1 VFGASNAQVP
11 DMGLETGAHY
21 ARPGHGEVRCK
32 TPLGRTDCRLTL
44 AAIVARTAIV
54 IAATTAPAQAERAP
68 FAQAVIDAAMSEPDL
83 RYAPSEACPG
93 PAYSTLKQIGTS
105 YCVLKPAQAFY
116 FLALT
121 AYLDPGARAS
131 DHQLVWRR
139 VVELFNILTS
149 DGNGPQVARPLD
161 GWSDGPIAQAIL
173 LIKHTPVVWRALGP
187 AGRAKAD
194 WLMAAMALLGNWG
207 FNDANDWLTGIGL
220 AGNFAKTNNPNF
232 TQGYLGVMM
241 ACILYFGQAGCDSL
255 FTNFDYD
262 QYIAAFETFNW
273 QNILSPTSWLA
284 AIDVGGTH
292 YTMKVL
298 MENGG
303 DLTKASPNLGS
314 GAGVRLPF
322 KYLGI
327 ELTGDNADPHAVT
340 TLFTYE
346 SIGQD
351 PPSEPPDPDNL
362 LSNSQPKP
370 MYYWAV
376 ASRKAA
382 PDGVA
387 QIIDATQSPVE
398 GKLGM
403 GYEFNS
409 NDSAGIRSDA
419 LYAFEGWLNNLITR
433 ATLQALGVWD
443 HRQMDLVDRR
453 MTVGGR
459 DLLYKLEHG
468 YHGRALNANGPNTHY
483 RDVCV
488 VEVVGPDFVCD
499 PTDLERQ
506 IEGTPLEKGFVYDR
520 EIWDKLVERPHR
532 KAQSDRESGV
542 LSLDGGRDNR

>member
-1 VFGASNAQVP
+1 MDRLVVDFCRF
-11 DMGLETGAHY
+11 Y
-21 ARPGHGEVRCK
+21 AVLIAR
-32 TPLGRTDCRLTL
+32 
-44 AAIVARTAIV
+44 AAIMTLVAV
-54 IAATTAPAQAERAP
+54 GPALAKRAP
-68 FAQAVIDAAMSEPDL
+68 FSQAVIDAAMSEPGL

-93 PAYSTLKQIGTS
+93 PTYSSLKRIGTS
-105 YCVLKPAQAFY
+105 HCVLRPAQAFY

-121 AYLDPGARAS
+121 AYLDPDARAS
-131 DHQLVWRR
+131 SSRPVWSR
-139 VVELFNILTS
+139 VVELFTILTR

-187 AGRAKAD
+187 VEHAKAD
-194 WLMAAMALLGNWG
+194 WLMAAMAVLGNWG
-207 FNDANDWLTGIGL
+207 FNDANNWLTGIGL

-255 FTNFDYD
+255 LTNFDYD
-262 QYIAAFETFNW
+262 QYITAFETFNW

-284 AIDVGGTH
+284 EIDVADTH
-292 YTMKVL
+292 YTMKDL

-303 DLTKASPNLGS
+303 DLTSARPSLGQ
-314 GAGVRLPF
+314 GAGVKLPF

-327 ELTGDNADPHAVT
+327 ELTGENADPNAVMS
-340 TLFTYE
+340 LFRAE
-346 SIGQD
+346 SIGQN
-351 PPSEPPDPDNL
+351 PPTEPPDPDNL

-376 ASRKAA
+376 ASRKVA

-398 GKLGM
+398 GELGM

-409 NDSAGIRSDA
+409 DDSAGIRSDA
-419 LYAFEGWLNNLITR
+419 LYTFEGWLNNLITR
-433 ATLQALGVWD
+433 ATLQALGAWD
-443 HRQMDLVDRR
+443 HRQMRLVERR
-453 MTVGGR
+453 MMVGGR

-483 RDVCV
+483 RNVCV
-488 VEVVGPDFVCD
+488 VDVVGPDFECD
-499 PTDLERQ
+499 PTDPM
-506 IEGTPLEKGFVYDR
+506 IEGTPLEKGFAYDR
-520 EIWDKLVERPHR
+520 EIWDKLVKERR
-532 KAQSDRESGV
+532 
-542 LSLDGGRDNR
+542 